1 MASRDELL
9 HSIQPDM
16 KLTKSFFMKIYA
28 DEITWP
34 GFAEQALTK
43 LEEIG
48 CNRAREYY
56 QRFVDEYEKD
66 YDAMMK
72 RVAEWYIQQDFKRK
86 EVKESRKQKV
96 SRQNLTKDELTE
108 LCQKL
113 LREGVIDSPEQ
124 FVTAVMQGR

>member
-43 LEEIG
+43 QEEIG

-86 EVKESRKQKV
+86 EVREPRK
-96 SRQNLTKDELTE
+96 RQQEAEPRKKQNWTALSEILGFQSTA
-108 LCQKL
+108 
-113 LREGVIDSPEQ
+113 REQ
-124 FVTAVMQGR
+124 